1 MSSVEYISH
10 GPALMYIAVTG
21 TALPADT
28 VGAGTAWG
36 GAWTQIGWTETA
48 IKLTYE
54 YAVAAARIQETLA
67 DVARWK
73 SEESLNWET
82 TLAEL
87 TMANVQ
93 YAIEGTVATTAAAAG
108 VHGYSDLT
116 LGGNDLMTVRAWGFE
131 WNEYI
136 ASVSQPIR
144 VLVYRGTASAG
155 VAFEGGKDKPQVVAL
170 KGTALADMTQ
180 SQGSRLFKIHHITAE
195 PTS

>member
-1 MSSVEYISH
+1 
-10 GPALMYIAVTG
+10 MYIAAVG

-36 GAWTQIGWTETA
+36 GAWTQIGWTESA

-82 TLAEL
+82 TLAEV
-87 TMANVQ
+87 TMTNVQ
-93 YAIEGTVATTAAAAG
+93 YAIEGSVAVTAPGASP
-108 VHGYSDLT
+108 VHGTSVLALGGSDL
-116 LGGNDLMTVRAWGFE
+116 LTVRAWGFE

-155 VAFEGGKDKPQVVAL
+155 IVLEGGKDKQSVVAL

-180 SQGSRLFKIHHITAE
+180 SQGSRLFKIYHITAE
-195 PTS
+195 PSS